1 MVKLDLDHPL
11 PVPIAD
17 LKIQPIYD
25 EYLKG
30 LEQCEFKS
38 LLNELREEANSA
50 VRSQGELFFS

>member
-30 LEQCEFKS
+30 LEECEFKS
-38 LLNELREEANSA
+38 LLNEIREEANNA